1 MVRRATRGE
10 KGRSVS
16 SVARTPERPGGD
28 SAMALAGF
36 SCSPDLHHACNW
48 PSGCPSI
55 MEARVAPLRQRF
67 DFASELRAFAK
78 EVRELGLA
86 DRRDPERPIVAKIDL
101 ADRMEARAREVM
113 RRTDPVERGEI
124 TAETLFTKRGLVPV
138 AVMRNRDRKPGRIT
152 LRMAA

>member
-1 MVRRATRGE
+1 
-10 KGRSVS
+10 
-16 SVARTPERPGGD
+16 
-28 SAMALAGF
+28 MALAGS
-36 SCSPDLHHACNW
+36 SCSPNPHHTYNW
-48 PSGCPSI
+48 PSGRPSI

-101 ADRMEARAREVM
+101 ADRMEGRARDVM
-113 RRTDPVERGEI
+113 CRTDPVERGEI
-124 TAETLFTKRGLVPV
+124 TAETLFTKRGPVPV